1 MYFTTHSQIK
11 DSILTHGPPGTTLT
25 TMADGE
31 RRKWQRLE
39 HGLRVE
45 LTILGSASGSVSALG
60 TYLSPDGIFV
70 QLADPPRQGS
80 RLRISLAAG
89 DTVSLSAEGVVTN
102 QFKPSDEHDIS
113 GIGIAFDEAGASWR
127 KLYDWLSTGAS

>member
-1 MYFTTHSQIK
+1 
-11 DSILTHGPPGTTLT
+11 
-25 TMADGE
+25 MADGE

-45 LTILGSASGSVSALG
+45 LTILGSAAGSMSAIG
-60 TYLSPDGIFV
+60 TYLSPEGIFV
-70 QLADPPRQGS
+70 QLADPPQQGT

-102 QFKPSDEHDIS
+102 QFKPSEERDIS
-113 GIGIAFDEAGASWR
+113 GIGIAFDEAGVSWR
-127 KLYDWLSTGAS
+127 KLYDWLSGS